1 MGVKFLTGNWQAGRY
16 AKWRKRH
23 TDRRD
28 LLDIEMVSVA
38 AHENGVSGLNGTPS
52 GSEAGLFHN
61 RKTGMRAGMAIDIGK
76 PKGR

>member
-1 MGVKFLTGNWQAGRY
+1 
-16 AKWRKRH
+16 
-23 TDRRD
+23 
-28 LLDIEMVSVA
+28 MVSVA

-76 PKGR
+76 PKGALKWSRRQICKTSDG